1 MHRGVRRLAIIRLNR
16 PPDEDYG
23 NGIEDE
29 DDDDDNVGDDDD
41 NIEGE
46 DDDDDNVDEAVAP
59 Q

>member
-16 PPDEDYG
+16 PPDDDYG

-29 DDDDDNVGDDDD
+29 EDDEDNVED
-41 NIEGE
+41 E
-46 DDDDDNVDEAVAP
+46 DDDEDNVDEAVAP